1 MTPDPGDGGVLRLD
15 AVRIAGAGEA
25 VDITIRGGVI
35 ESIVPAASPE
45 TAGGRILL
53 PGFVDLHTHLREP
66 GGEAS
71 ETIASGTRAAAAGG
85 YTDVFAMPNTQ
96 PVTDTVERLLDVRA
110 RAEGASARVH
120 AVAAATLGQG
130 DQQLV
135 DVRRLRDE
143 GVTLFSDDGHC
154 VTDEG
159 LVHDLLRILADTG
172 GVFAQHAQSRKIV
185 RNGVVHE
192 RVASD
197 IGCDGWPSAGEEA
210 IVARDI
216 ALARATGGRLHVCH
230 VSTRGTVE
238 LIRWAKSVGA
248 PVTAEVTPHHLM
260 LTDDDAARR
269 GPALKVNPPLRSP
282 DDVAALREALRDGTI
297 DAVGT
302 DHAPHPAAAKGR
314 AWPEAAFGMTAIE
327 TALQVVADVL
337 TDADGDVRWDR
348 LIEAM
353 STAPA
358 RIGGLGPRWGAE
370 LKIGDSA
377 DLCVVEV
384 GGPWPVRVANHLSA
398 SENSPFDGLSAR
410 FRVVTTVLGGRVTY
424 GA

>member
-1 MTPDPGDGGVLRLD
+1 MMPDRDDGSVLRLD
-15 AVRIAGAGEA
+15 AVRIAGAGQA

-35 ESIVPAASPE
+35 EAILPAASPE
-45 TAGGRILL
+45 AASRIVL

-85 YTDVFAMPNTQ
+85 YTDVFAMPNTK
-96 PVTDTVERLLDVRA
+96 PVTDSVERLRDVRA
-110 RAEGASARVH
+110 RAAGASARVH
-120 AVAAATLGQG
+120 VVAAATVGQE
-130 DQQLV
+130 DQRLV
-135 DVRRLRDE
+135 DVRALRE
-143 GVTLFSDDGHC
+143 QGVTLFSDDGQC

-159 LVHDLLRILADTG
+159 LVYDLLRILAETG
-172 GVFAQHAQSRKIV
+172 GVFAQHAQSRRIV
-185 RNGVVHE
+185 RTGVVHE
-192 RVASD
+192 PVAAHL
-197 IGCDGWPSAGEEA
+197 GCDPWPSVGEEA
-210 IVARDI
+210 IVARDV
-216 ALARATGGRLHVCH
+216 AVARATGGRLHVCH
-230 VSTRGTVE
+230 VSTRRTVE

-248 PVTAEVTPHHLM
+248 PVTAEVTPHHLV

-314 AWPEAAFGMTAIE
+314 PWPEAAFGMTAIE
-327 TALQVVADVL
+327 TALPVVADVL
-337 TDADGDVRWDR
+337 TDAGGDVRWDR

-358 RIGGLGPRWGAE
+358 RIGGLEPRWGAE

-384 GGPWPVRVANHLSA
+384 GGPWPVRVANHLSG
-398 SENSPFDGLSAR
+398 SENSPFDGLPVR

-424 GA
+424 AA